1 MDPISTTLCPR
12 ARVTQAAGA
21 RPGVAK
27 PMSQFSS
34 LGAGFTDPEI
44 SPTDRQ
50 ECRDRPTGEISGL
63 ARGFASDRG
72 GASCQI
78 VREGLRAAEDCR
90 TPKRFARSGGVRKGA
105 SPAAAHARQPKERSR
120 VVPGAASSWFSK
132 SLGRCFLWQSVLL
145 ASAARSRSVWS
156 AAVHRRFS
164 NTVVGDVPHK
174 AVLKHRTPDAL
185 RYQTRPCTGSFRARS
200 VSQPPLG

>member
-1 MDPISTTLCPR
+1 MSQR
-12 ARVTQAAGA
+12 
-21 RPGVAK
+21 RPGVDHRVIGLVDSPAR
-27 PMSQFSS
+27 PLTPAMSHSIVMT
-34 LGAGFTDPEI
+34 LNPRLTTVADALA
-44 SPTDRQ
+44 RL
-50 ECRDRPTGEISGL
+50 RLKTGE
-63 ARGFASDRG
+63 
-72 GASCQI
+72 ASCQI
-78 VREGLRAAEDCR
+78 VRQGLRAAEDCR

-164 NTVVGDVPHK
+164 NTVAGDVPHK